1 MFGAKKRPAYA
12 KLATV
17 LATLGTVL
25 RRWRRRAGIGVAV
38 LLLLTP
44 SAGMAFHYYGRACF
58 ARAASEL
65 EALLGR
71 ELVFDFAHL
80 ERPLLPRHENA
91 AEWLLDGVEALDV
104 RDGERA
110 RIEEAWLLARQPPAS
125 PALICGRSSCGHRS
139 KAICWAVP
147 RPLRLEEATWR

>member
-1 MFGAKKRPAYA
+1 MPRSDLRTPSWQQSW
-12 KLATV
+12 
-17 LATLGTVL
+17 
-25 RRWRRRAGIGVAV
+25 RRWERFSGDGVAEPGSV
-38 LLLLTP
+38 WQCCCFLP
-44 SAGMAFHYYGRACF
+44 PAGMAFHYYGRACF
-58 ARAASEL
+58 VRAASEL